1 MQLQILVPLSVFG
14 AILVLAWTVFE
25 VGRARGR
32 YGIKAPAVTGHP
44 DFERV
49 FRVQMNTV
57 EQSVLF
63 FPALWLCANY
73 FRADV
78 AGIAGLVWVLGRVW
92 YAIGYYR
99 AATARGAG
107 FTLSVLG
114 FAVLLAGGAFG
125 LIKQLVNS
133 SV

>member
-1 MQLQILVPLSVFG
+1 MQLQNLVPLSVFG

-63 FPALWLCANY
+63 FPALWLCAAH

-78 AGIAGLVWVLGRVW
+78 AGIAGMVWVIGRVW
-92 YAIGYYR
+92 YAVGYYR
-99 AATARGAG
+99 AASARGAG
-107 FTLSVLG
+107 FTLSMLG
-114 FAVLLAGGAFG
+114 FSALLAGGGFG
-125 LIKQLVNS
+125 LIKLLFFRVA
-133 SV
+133 

>member
-1 MQLQILVPLSVFG
+1 MLLQNLVPLSVFG
-14 AILVLAWTVFE
+14 AILVLLWTVFE

-32 YGIKAPAVTGHP
+32 YGIKAPAVSGHP

-78 AGIAGLVWVLGRVW
+78 AGIAGLVWVFGRVW
-92 YAIGYYR
+92 YALGYYR
-99 AATARGAG
+99 AASARGAG
-107 FTLSVLG
+107 FTVSLLG
-114 FAVLLAGGAFG
+114 FAVLLAGGGFG

>member
-1 MQLQILVPLSVFG
+1 MLIQNLVPLAVFG

-78 AGIAGLVWVLGRVW
+78 AGIAGLVWVIGRVW

-99 AATARGAG
+99 AASARGAG
-107 FTLSVLG
+107 FTVSVLG
-114 FAVLLAGGAFG
+114 FAVLLAGGGFG
-125 LIKQLVNS
+125 LMKHLFWA
-133 SV
+133 

>member
-99 AATARGAG
+99 SAAARGAC

-114 FAVLLAGGAFG
+114 FAGLLAGGAFG

-133 SV
+133 SF

>member
-1 MQLQILVPLSVFG
+1 MLLQNLVPLAVFG
-14 AILVLAWTVFE
+14 AIRVLAWTVFE
-25 VGRARGR
+25 VGRARGK
-32 YGIKAPAVTGHP
+32 YGIKAPAVTGNP

-92 YAIGYYR
+92 YALGYYR
-99 AATARGAG
+99 AAAARGAG
-107 FTLSVLG
+107 FMVSS
-114 FAVLLAGGAFG
+114 FAFLALLAGGGFG
-125 LIKQLVNS
+125 LIKLLFGA
-133 SV
+133 